1 VDIEFRRNGRK
12 WIAEVW
18 SLSTDSETYPEEEYV
33 EINNWCIS
41 TLGYHAR
48 TAYHVFE
55 FKKQSDLEWFIL
67 RWQ

>member
-1 VDIEFRRNGRK
+1 MDIEFRRNGRK